1 MAVWMAAVLLLLA
14 EPAHA
19 TFPGANG
26 RLAFTSGD
34 VQILMMNADG
44 GGLTFPPLEFP
55 SGPAWSPDGEKLA
68 FHSETFLGYPG
79 DLTPSEIYV
88 ADPDL
93 SNPKDLTNTPDLGET
108 DQAWSP
114 DGNGIM
120 FVGYGPDRRPDLYVM
135 NADGG
140 GRRLIRAGFE
150 GGDLE
155 WSPDGT
161 KIVFERDFDIWV
173 MNPDG
178 TQAHNLTNF
187 APAPSP
193 YEPRANAHS
202 PSWSPDGRRIV
213 FAVNPPDPQLRNF
226 FELYLVNADGS
237 GLVNLTRT
245 ELVDENWPVWS
256 PDGTKIAFVDG
267 KPPYGV
273 FTITPDGRDRTTLT
287 VGINPSGGS
296 WEPIVPKPGDFKNTA
311 RFCKQEQKRLGAVFT
326 SRYGTNGNGANALGQ
341 CVKQGL

>member
-1 MAVWMAAVLLLLA
+1 VRRSSGIR
-14 EPAHA
+14 A
-19 TFPGANG
+19 T
-26 RLAFTSGD
+26 S
-34 VQILMMNADG
+34 
-44 GGLTFPPLEFP
+44 
-55 SGPAWSPDGEKLA
+55 
-68 FHSETFLGYPG
+68 
-79 DLTPSEIYV
+79 PSEIYV

-150 GGDLE
+150 GADLE

-226 FELYLVNADGS
+226 FELYLVNADG
-237 GLVNLTRT
+237 
-245 ELVDENWPVWS
+245 
-256 PDGTKIAFVDG
+256 
-267 KPPYGV
+267 
-273 FTITPDGRDRTTLT
+273 RDRTTLT

-341 CVKQGL
+341 CVKQGF